1 MHNEAAV
8 KRTKIFIGNTCWHRT
23 GDSGYLTQDG
33 NLYFTGRCNNLINDN
48 GKIIS
53 VLFYEN
59 NLQAI
64 AGINIVTIVKQDEK
78 LLAIVE
84 INHNANKENIIT
96 AIQKLGIEDISFIQK
111 MPRDPRHHSKIDYDK
126 LKQMYLAQ

>member
-1 MHNEAAV
+1 M
-8 KRTKIFIGNTCWHRT
+8 
-23 GDSGYLTQDG
+23 
-33 NLYFTGRCNNLINDN
+33 
-48 GKIIS
+48 
-53 VLFYEN
+53 
-59 NLQAI
+59 
-64 AGINIVTIVKQDEK
+64 
-78 LLAIVE
+78 AIVE